1 MEYPIKVN
9 YEYTNNTYRAKQWLD
24 NLPDLFAAD
33 FEVASKYTKKE
44 KDTFMYRLQNN
55 NLSFEE
61 YRTTLQKYT
70 SDGLSHPSLTVI
82 THLSVGWS
90 DNEGYVIVCDTDAI
104 RNLVCNFL
112 VSTNK
117 TQIWHNACYDF
128 LRIHYLTH
136 KLPKNYIDTQLL
148 AKSLL
153 NNANPFKDRTG
164 LKELMAYAY
173 GDWAISKENF
183 TLEEMWKEETIR
195 YSATDSCATY
205 KLYEDIQAELKKW
218 SI

>member
-9 YEYTNNTYRAKQWLD
+9 YKYTNNTYKAKQWLD

-33 FEVASKYTKKE
+33 FETASKYTKKE
-44 KDTFMYRLQNN
+44 KDTFMYRLQHN

-61 YRTTLQKYT
+61 HRQLLQKYT
-70 SDGLSHPSLTVI
+70 SNGLSHPSLTVI
-82 THLSVGWS
+82 THLSIADS
-90 DNEGYVIVCDTDAI
+90 YNNGYVIVCDSDSI
-104 RNLVCNFL
+104 RELICNFL
-112 VSTNK
+112 VTTNK
-117 TQIWHNACYDF
+117 TQIWHNACFDF
-128 LRIHYLTH
+128 LRIYYITH
-136 KLPKNYIDTQLL
+136 KIPKQYIDTQLL
-148 AKSLL
+148 SKSLL
-153 NNANPFKDRTG
+153 NNANPLKDKTG

-173 GDWAISKENF
+173 GDWAISKDEF
-183 TLEEMWKEETIR
+183 TLEDMWKESTIR